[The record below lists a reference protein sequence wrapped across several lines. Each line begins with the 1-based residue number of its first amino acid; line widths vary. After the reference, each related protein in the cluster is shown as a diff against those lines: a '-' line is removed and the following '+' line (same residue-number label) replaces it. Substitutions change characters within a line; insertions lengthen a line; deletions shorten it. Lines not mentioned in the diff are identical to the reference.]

1 MSQSPIFTKTYDLLL
16 WLIPRT
22 TTFPREQRF
31 VLARHIQ
38 DVALRFQECLI
49 EAGTLP
55 KESRQAKL
63 NWLNKADVELTKLRF
78 HLRLCRD
85 LQLLDAGQHQHVSR
99 MLDEIGRLLGGWFKA
114 LGSASQKQE
123 ARRLI
128 DSLPGA

>member
-1 MSQSPIFTKTYDLLL
+1 VSQSPIFAKTYDLLL

-49 EAGTLP
+49 EAGVLP

-63 NWLNKADVELTKLRF
+63 EWLTQADVELTKLRF

-85 LQLLDAGQHQHVSR
+85 LNLLNPGQHQHVSR

-114 LGSASQKQE
+114 LGSASSKQVVPE
-123 ARRLI
+123 
-128 DSLPGA
+128 LPQ

>member
-1 MSQSPIFTKTYDLLL
+1 MSQSPLFAKTYDLLL

-31 VLARHIQ
+31 VLARYIQ

-55 KESRQAKL
+55 KEKKQTKL
-63 NWLNKADVELTKLRF
+63 DWLNQADVELTKLRF

-85 LQLLDAGQHQHVSR
+85 MNLLDSGQHQHVSR

-114 LGSASQKQE
+114 LGSTSQKQAIPE
-123 ARRLI
+123 
-128 DSLPGA
+128 LPQ

>member
-1 MSQSPIFTKTYDLLL
+1 MSQSPIFAKTYDLLL

-31 VLARHIQ
+31 VLARQ
-38 DVALRFQECLI
+38 VQEVALRFQECLI

-55 KESRQAKL
+55 QERRQAKL
-63 NWLNKADVELTKLRF
+63 EWLNRAEVELTKLRF

-85 LQLLDAGQHQHVSR
+85 LNLLDAGQHQHASR

-114 LGSASQKQE
+114 LGSASPKQTITE
-123 ARRLI
+123 
-128 DSLPGA
+128 LPQ